1 LLKDFDGADL
11 SDMAALMGEKGQLT
25 IIHSNEKGAIYSGQI
40 EMTQPDVRTALARY
54 FNQSE
59 QIPTGVEFYSQLKD
73 FHISEMKGLMVQKLP
88 GADTEKFVRIL
99 EQFNGR
105 EVASQLESAS
115 GVKDFDRLFGLDDL
129 SLLESRSLQ
138 FNCRCSY
145 EKSVKILGMLSS
157 CELQEI
163 IQKKT
168 PQRVTCHFCGETY
181 RINTEDVSILLLEK
195 ADENKPV

>member
-1 LLKDFDGADL
+1 
-11 SDMAALMGEKGQLT
+11 
-25 IIHSNEKGAIYSGQI
+25 
-40 EMTQPDVRTALARY
+40 MTQPDVRTAVARY

-88 GADTEKFVRIL
+88 GADTEKFVHIL
-99 EQFNGR
+99 EQFNDS
-105 EVASQLESAS
+105 EVAKQLEAVDSVV
-115 GVKDFDRLFGLDDL
+115 GFDKLFGLDDL
-129 SLLESRSLQ
+129 SLLESRLLQ

-157 CELQEI
+157 YELQEI

-181 RINTEDVSILLLEK
+181 RIKTEDVFTVLLEK
-195 ADENKPV
+195 ADESKPV